1 MYQPWMTEVTG
12 KVVLEKSF
20 VNYELFLFTS
30 SKLLH
35 YVSFTQLVLLG
46 SIV

>member
-12 KVVLEKSF
+12 KFVLEKSF

-35 YVSFTQLVLLG
+35 YVLFTQLVLLG
-46 SIV
+46 GIV

>member
-12 KVVLEKSF
+12 KFVLEKSF

-35 YVSFTQLVLLG
+35 YVSFTQFVLLG